1 LGFLTILEMEQT
13 LQEIEKIER
22 ITKPEEVVAFCKL

>member
-1 LGFLTILEMEQT
+1 MEQT
-13 LQEIEKIER
+13 EQEIEKIEK